1 MSQAHQPSS
10 STERPLRAWQRSA
23 LARYIAAAPQD
34 FLAVAT
40 PGAGKTAFALR
51 VAAELLADRV
61 IDAITVVTPT
71 EHLKTQW
78 SLAAASVG
86 IAIDP
91 DFRNST
97 GATSADYRGIA
108 VTYAGVAAHPLLH
121 RARTEGRRTLVVL
134 DEVHHAGDARS
145 WGEAVREA
153 FDPAARRLTLTGTP
167 FRSDDNPIP
176 FVDYLPDGD
185 GALRSRAD
193 HAYGYAEAL
202 ADGVVRP
209 VVFLAYSGQSSWRTS
224 AGEEFTAR
232 LGEPMTAEQTA
243 RAWRT
248 ALDPG
253 GEWIPAVLAAA
264 DRRLTAHRNGGMAD
278 AGGLVIASDQTTARA
293 YAAILAD
300 VTGTPPA
307 VVLSDEPGA
316 SARIARFSGSEER
329 WMVAVRMVSEG
340 VDVPRLAVGVYAT
353 SASTPLFFAQAV
365 GRFVRSRRPGETAS
379 VFVPSVPVLLGLAS
393 ELEAQ
398 RDHVL
403 GKPHRADEQWDDELL
418 AQAQRTED
426 EPGEDEK
433 SFTTLSAHAE
443 LDQLIYE
450 GTSFSADEE
459 DYLGLPGLLEPEQV
473 RTLLN
478 QRQKEWMTR
487 RQASG
492 GRRCGPAATRCGAVG
507 ARADPQAAQGAQ
519 HARLAAQPP
528 HEEAARGDPQR
539 AARALRRAAHGHGD
553 DRAARGAHRDDP
565 ELALAEGP
573 GWPGSRTGRPTN
585 ATEGGQPRLGARPRR
600 RVVLAVSGPSGRPP
614 ASRGACPRAP
624 WRGARRTAVHRPW
637 GGRPGPLPPHRNG
650 RSGRRGSTVAG
661 SAYRAAWR
669 SPSVRR
675 RTGVRH
681 R

>member
-1 MSQAHQPSS
+1 MGSRVSQAITPPEVNPSQ
-10 STERPLRAWQRSA
+10 RPLRAWQRSA
-23 LARYIAAAPQD
+23 LARYLAAKPQD

-51 VAAELLADRV
+51 VASELLADRSISAV
-61 IDAITVVTPT
+61 TVVTPT
-71 EHLKTQW
+71 EHLKYQW
-78 SLAAASVG
+78 AQSAAQVG

-91 DFRNST
+91 EFRNSA
-97 GATSADYRGIA
+97 GGTSSDYTGIA
-108 VTYAGVAAHPLLH
+108 VTYAGVAAHPMLH
-121 RARTEGRRTLVVL
+121 RARTENRRMLVIL
-134 DEVHHAGDARS
+134 DEIHHAGDAKS
-145 WGEAVREA
+145 WGDAVKEA

-176 FVDYLPDGD
+176 FVDYLPDTE

-193 HAYGYAEAL
+193 HSYGYAEAL

-209 VVFLAYSGQSSWRTS
+209 VVFLAYSGVSSWRTS
-224 AGEEFTAR
+224 AGEEMTAR
-232 LGEPMTAEQTA
+232 LGEPLTAEQTA

-264 DRRLTAHRNGGMAD
+264 DKRLTGHRAGGMPD

-293 YAAILAD
+293 YAAILAEI
-300 VTGTPPA
+300 TGTPPV
-307 VVLSDEPGA
+307 VVLSDEAGA
-316 SARIARFSGSEER
+316 SDRIAKFSTSEDR

-353 SASTPLFFAQAV
+353 SASTPLFFAQAI

-403 GKPHRADEQWDDELL
+403 GKPHRAEEKWNDEEL
-418 AQAQRTED
+418 AAAQRQED
-426 EPGEDEK
+426 EPGEDEP
-433 SFTTLSAHAE
+433 SFTALGAEAE

-478 QRQKEWMTR
+478 QRQKEWLAR
-487 RQASG
+487 GSRI
-492 GRRCGPAATRCGAVG
+492 GAQ
-507 ARADPQAAQGAQ
+507 ARATPAPPPPAERPQLSVREQL
-519 HARLAAQPP
+519 H
-528 HEEAARGDPQR
+528 
-539 AARALRRAAHGHGD
+539 ALRKELNTLVAMYHHRTNKPHGAIHN
-553 DRAARGAHRDDP
+553 
-565 ELALAEGP
+565 ELRRHCGGP
-573 GWPGSRTGRPTN
+573 VTAM
-585 ATEGGQPRLGARPRR
+585 ATIEQLEERIATLR
-600 RVVLAVSGPSGRPP
+600 S
-614 ASRGACPRAP
+614 
-624 WRGARRTAVHRPW
+624 WR
-637 GGRPGPLPPHRNG
+637 
-650 RSGRRGSTVAG
+650 
-661 SAYRAAWR
+661 
-669 SPSVRR
+669 
-675 RTGVRH
+675 
-681 R
+681 